1 MQNRFQIW
9 DITVTLA
16 VGVLLVFL
24 ATEYEVLIQGGLSI
38 KRTVGLEGG
47 EIAVIVVILALFI
60 RVAQRRMQIQKKEL
74 RQRISAE
81 QRAGELAFLD
91 PLTGLPNR
99 RRFDEAVAEA
109 VASPPGAHRIHAI
122 LMLDLN
128 RFKAVNDVYGHPV
141 GDKVLTIIS
150 ARLAAAVRQNE
161 DVVARLGGDEF
172 AVVARQVFGMEEASS
187 IALRIINALRHPVVV
202 DDNEHTVG
210 VSIGI
215 ALFPQDAV
223 NSDELVRRSD
233 VALYRAKAESGS
245 SVKFFQEEMDVQVK
259 ARARMESELRRAVN
273 ANQIEVHYQPQVD
286 LTTGELT
293 GFEALA
299 RWHHREWGD
308 VPPERFIPI
317 AEECGLINE
326 LGAGILRQACQ
337 DAAAW
342 VGTAS
347 LSVNISPVQL
357 HTADFGALVLETL
370 QISGLPPHRLELEI
384 TENTLVRD
392 LQVAQVAL
400 AGLREIGV
408 RIALDDFGTGYS
420 SLYHL
425 RNFKV
430 DRIKIDRSFVE
441 SMATE
446 QESAAIV
453 RALLGLGHG
462 LGVKVTAEGIEDAAQ
477 RAQLIREGCD
487 EGQGFLF
494 SKVLVAAEA
503 QALTHAFGKAPAA
516 PLSVR
521 SDVEIDRKIN
531 RD

>member
-1 MQNRFQIW
+1 MTQTLRVWIMHNRFQIW
-9 DITVTLA
+9 DLTVALG

-24 ATEYEVLIQGGLSI
+24 ATEYEVLIGSGLSI
-38 KRTVGLEGG
+38 KRAAGLEGG
-47 EIAVIVVILALFI
+47 EVAVIVVIVALFI
-60 RVAQRRMQIQKKEL
+60 RVAHRRMQLQKIEL
-74 RQRISAE
+74 HQRISAE
-81 QRAGELAFLD
+81 RRAGELAFLD
-91 PLTGLPNR
+91 PLTGLANR

-122 LMLDLN
+122 LMLDLD

-141 GDKVLTIIS
+141 GDKVLTII
-150 ARLAAAVRQNE
+150 ADRLAAAVRQSE

-172 AVVARQVFGMEEASS
+172 AVVARQVFGMEEAAS
-187 IALRIINALRHPVVV
+187 IALRIVDALRHPILV

-215 ALFPQDAV
+215 ALFPQDALDS
-223 NSDELVRRSD
+223 NELVRRSD
-233 VALYRAKAESGS
+233 VALYRAKDESGS
-245 SVKFFQEEMDVQVK
+245 AVRFFQEEMDVQVK
-259 ARARMESELRRAVN
+259 ARARMEAELRRAVN

-286 LTTGELT
+286 LATGELT

-299 RWHHREWGD
+299 RWNHREWGD

-337 DAAAW
+337 DAATW
-342 VGTAS
+342 RGTAS

-357 HTADFGALVLETL
+357 HTPDFGALVVQTL
-370 QISGLPPHRLELEI
+370 AMSGLPPHRLELEI

-392 LQVAQVAL
+392 LQAAQAAL
-400 AGLREIGV
+400 VGLREIGV

-441 SMATE
+441 GMATE

-477 RAQLIREGCD
+477 CAQLISEGCD

-494 SKVLVAAEA
+494 SRALIAVEAEA
-503 QALTHAFGKAPAA
+503 MTHALAKTPVV
-516 PLSVR
+516 PLSM
-521 SDVEIDRKIN
+521 D
-531 RD
+531 

>member
-1 MQNRFQIW
+1 
-9 DITVTLA
+9 
-16 VGVLLVFL
+16 
-24 ATEYEVLIQGGLSI
+24 
-38 KRTVGLEGG
+38 
-47 EIAVIVVILALFI
+47 
-60 RVAQRRMQIQKKEL
+60 
-74 RQRISAE
+74 
-81 QRAGELAFLD
+81 
-91 PLTGLPNR
+91 
-99 RRFDEAVAEA
+99 
-109 VASPPGAHRIHAI
+109 
-122 LMLDLN
+122 
-128 RFKAVNDVYGHPV
+128 
-141 GDKVLTIIS
+141 
-150 ARLAAAVRQNE
+150 
-161 DVVARLGGDEF
+161 
-172 AVVARQVFGMEEASS
+172 
-187 IALRIINALRHPVVV
+187 
-202 DDNEHTVG
+202 

-223 NSDELVRRSD
+223 NSNELVRRSD

-392 LQVAQVAL
+392 LQAAQVAL

-462 LGVKVTAEGIEDAAQ
+462 LGVKVTAEGIEDASQ

-503 QALTHAFGKAPAA
+503 QALTHAFGKAPVA
-516 PLSVR
+516 PLSVH
-521 SDVEIDRKIN
+521 SDVELDRKIN